1 MPAIVPPSPRKNFV
15 KRLKITATAF
25 DSGLVGISR
34 LPESVSRARPRARQ
48 DELISDSLK
57 RDATPLTSD
66 ERRVLA
72 VVGGS
77 FLVVATATAIYM
89 PWHRALSWSEVFL
102 VVAVLAV
109 ASRTRFVTEAGHT
122 APIVLVTVPA
132 LFMLPP
138 PIVPLVT
145 GVGLALGRVPDVLT
159 RRSTPAR
166 PLLGF
171 ASAGFMIGPAII
183 LSLDGAPAPTA
194 TAVWILVAALASQ
207 LLLDL
212 AISSV
217 REALVLGMTARQ
229 QLTEGLWVYK
239 IDIALAPVGLL
250 IAIAATEVP
259 WSLLLLVPLLLLMH
273 YFSDERRRRLEQ
285 MTELNAAYRGTAMV
299 LGDVVE
305 SDDAYTGEHS
315 RGVVQLALE
324 VAQELRLDEQT
335 CRRVDF
341 GAMLHDVGKVA
352 IPKEIINKPGPL
364 DPDEWD
370 IVKTHTTEG
379 QRMLD
384 QVGGLMRNI
393 GLIVRAHHERWDGTG
408 YPDGLRGDEI
418 PIEARIVSA
427 CDTWSAMTTTRSYR
441 IAMSREAAMAE
452 LQSAA
457 GTQLDPTVVDAL
469 IRVIVR
475 NGEHRMAA
483 R

>member
-1 MPAIVPPSPRKNFV
+1 MSP
-15 KRLKITATAF
+15 
-25 DSGLVGISR
+25 
-34 LPESVSRARPRARQ
+34 SRARPRPRQ
-48 DELISDSLK
+48 EELLAGSLK
-57 RDATPLTSD
+57 RGASPMSPEERWTLTISCAIF
-66 ERRVLA
+66 V
-72 VVGGS
+72 VVGS
-77 FLVVATATAIYM
+77 VMAAFL
-89 PWHRALSWSEVFL
+89 PWDRTLSWWQVAM
-102 VVAVLAV
+102 VVVVVGL

-122 APIVLVTVPA
+122 SPIVLATVPA
-132 LFMLPP
+132 LFLLPP

-145 GVGLALGRVPDVLT
+145 GLGFIVGCVPGVLT
-159 RRSTPAR
+159 GRITPAR
-166 PLLGF
+166 QLVTMSG
-171 ASAGFMIGPAII
+171 AWYVTGPA
-183 LSLDGAPAPTA
+183 LVLTLAGAPAPTA
-194 TAVWILVAALASQ
+194 TPVWILIAALAAQ
-207 LLLDL
+207 LAVDMVV
-212 AISSV
+212 SSLHEWV
-217 REALVLGMTARQ
+217 MLGMSFHQ
-229 QLTEGLWVYK
+229 QVADSMWVYK
-239 IDIALAPVGLL
+239 MDVAFAPVGFMV
-250 IAIAATEVP
+250 AIAVVAVP
-259 WSLLLLVPLLLLMH
+259 WSLVLLVPLFLVMG

-324 VAQELRLDEQT
+324 VAEELHLDEQT
-335 CRRVDF
+335 RRRVDF

-408 YPDGLRGDEI
+408 YPDGLRGEEI

-457 GTQLDPTVVDAL
+457 GTQLDPKVVDAL

-475 NGEHRMAA
+475 NGEHRAVQ

>member
-1 MPAIVPPSPRKNFV
+1 VSP
-15 KRLKITATAF
+15 
-25 DSGLVGISR
+25 
-34 LPESVSRARPRARQ
+34 SRARPRPRQ
-48 DELISDSLK
+48 EELLAGSLT
-57 RDATPLTSD
+57 RNASPLSPE
-66 ERRVLA
+66 ERWTFAASSAMFLLVAGAMAAFLPWDRTFSWWEA
-72 VVGGS
+72 AMVV
-77 FLVVATATAIYM
+77 VV
-89 PWHRALSWSEVFL
+89 V
-102 VVAVLAV
+102 AV
-109 ASRTRFVTEAGHT
+109 ASRTRFVTEAGAT
-122 APIVLVTVPA
+122 VPVVLATIPA
-132 LFMLPP
+132 LFLLPP

-145 GVGLALGRVPDVLT
+145 GFGFVAGCVPGVLSGRI
-159 RRSTPAR
+159 TPAR
-166 PLLGF
+166 QLVSVANAWF
-171 ASAGFMIGPAII
+171 VTGPA
-183 LSLDGAPAPTA
+183 LVLTLAGAPAPTD
-194 TAVWILVAALASQ
+194 TPIWILLAALAAQ
-207 LLLDL
+207 LAVDMIASGLLDWT
-212 AISSV
+212 
-217 REALVLGMTARQ
+217 VLGMSLRQ
-229 QLTEGLWVYK
+229 QLADAAWVYK
-239 IDIALAPVGLL
+239 LDVAFAPVGFMV
-250 IAIAATEVP
+250 AIAVAAVS
-259 WSLLLLVPLLLLMH
+259 WSLLLLVPLLLLMG

-324 VAQELRLDEQT
+324 VAVELHLDAQPR
-335 CRRVDF
+335 RRVDF

-408 YPDGLRGDEI
+408 YADGLRGQEI

-457 GTQLDPTVVDAL
+457 GTQLDPDVVGAL

-475 NGEHRMAA
+475 NGDHRVAQ

>member
-1 MPAIVPPSPRKNFV
+1 LVPHRRNNFV
-15 KRLKITATAF
+15 KTLKHRRKSF
-25 DSGLVGISR
+25 DLGIVGISR
-34 LPESVSRARPRARQ
+34 LPVSVTRTRTRMRQ
-48 DELISDSLK
+48 EELIAETLQ
-57 RDATPLTSD
+57 RDRMPLSGG
-66 ERRVLA
+66 EGRA
-72 VVGGS
+72 QAIVGGS
-77 FLVVATATAIYM
+77 FLAVSIAMAVFM
-89 PWHRALSWSEVFL
+89 PWHRSLSWWTVVEVIF
-102 VVAVLAV
+102 VIAI
-109 ASRTRFVTEAGHT
+109 ASRTRFVTDSGHT
-122 APIVLVTVPA
+122 TPIVLAIVPA
-132 LFMLPP
+132 LFLLPP
-138 PIVPLVT
+138 PVVP
-145 GVGLALGRVPDVLT
+145 
-159 RRSTPAR
+159 
-166 PLLGF
+166 
-171 ASAGFMIGPAII
+171 
-183 LSLDGAPAPTA
+183 
-194 TAVWILVAALASQ
+194 LVAALAQ
-207 LLLDL
+207 ALDRVPDAL
-212 AISSV
+212 MRRCSPLRPLIGFSNAWFTIGPAIV
-217 REALVLGMTARQ
+217 LTVAGAPTPRDAALWGLVLALGAQLAGDLITSWGRELMVHGMTLRQ
-229 QLTEGLWVYK
+229 QVAEALWVYK
-239 IDIALAPVGLL
+239 VDVALAPVGFL
-250 IAIAATEVP
+250 IAIAATSQP

-273 YFSDERRRRLEQ
+273 YFSAERRRRMEQ
-285 MTELNAAYRGTAMV
+285 MDELNAAYRGTAMV

-315 RGVVQLALE
+315 RGVVQLSLE
-324 VAQELRLDEQT
+324 VALELGLDEST

-364 DPDEWD
+364 DPEEWD

-408 YPDGLRGDEI
+408 YPDGLCGEQI

-457 GTQLDPTVVDAL
+457 GTQLDPNVVDAL

-475 NGEHRMAA
+475 IGDYRVVQ

>member
-1 MPAIVPPSPRKNFV
+1 MSPEERWTLTISCVIFV
-15 KRLKITATAF
+15 AAASAMAAF
-25 DSGLVGISR
+25 IPWDRTFSWWEV
-34 LPESVSRARPRARQ
+34 AM
-48 DELISDSLK
+48 
-57 RDATPLTSD
+57 
-66 ERRVLA
+66 
-72 VVGGS
+72 VV
-77 FLVVATATAIYM
+77 VVIG
-89 PWHRALSWSEVFL
+89 F
-102 VVAVLAV
+102 

-122 APIVLVTVPA
+122 CPIVLATVPA
-132 LFMLPP
+132 LFLLPP
-138 PIVPLVT
+138 TIVPLVT
-145 GVGLALGRVPDVLT
+145 GVGAVVGCVPGVLT
-159 RRSTPAR
+159 GRITPAR
-166 PLLGF
+166 QLVAISNGWF
-171 ASAGFMIGPAII
+171 VIGPAVV
-183 LSLDGAPAPTA
+183 LWLAGSPAPTA
-194 TAVWILVAALASQ
+194 TPIWILIAALAAQ
-207 LLLDL
+207 LAVDL
-212 AISSV
+212 VVSWV
-217 REALVLGMTARQ
+217 HEWFMLGMSFHQ
-229 QLTEGLWVYK
+229 QVAEAAWVYK
-239 IDIALAPVGLL
+239 MDVAFAPVGFMV
-250 IAIAATEVP
+250 AIAVVAVP
-259 WSLLLLVPLLLLMH
+259 WSLLLLVPLLLLMG

-324 VAQELRLDEQT
+324 VAEELHLDEQT
-335 CRRVDF
+335 RRRVDF

-408 YPDGLRGDEI
+408 YPDGLRGEEI

-441 IAMSREAAMAE
+441 MAMSREAAMAE

-457 GTQLDPTVVDAL
+457 GTQLDPKVVDAL

-475 NGEHRMAA
+475 NGAHRAA
-483 R
+483 QR

>member
-1 MPAIVPPSPRKNFV
+1 MSPA
-15 KRLKITATAF
+15 
-25 DSGLVGISR
+25 G
-34 LPESVSRARPRARQ
+34 ARPHPRQ
-48 DELISDSLK
+48 EELLAGSLK
-57 RDATPLTSD
+57 RGASPLSPE
-66 ERRVLA
+66 ERWTLPISCA
-72 VVGGS
+72 VFTAVAS
-77 FLVVATATAIYM
+77 AMAAFLPWGRTFTWWEVAMVVVVVA
-89 PWHRALSWSEVFL
+89 F
-102 VVAVLAV
+102 

-122 APIVLVTVPA
+122 SPIVLATVPA
-132 LFMLPP
+132 LYVLPP
-138 PIVPLVT
+138 AIVPLVT
-145 GVGLALGRVPDVLT
+145 ALGYLAGCVPGVLT
-159 RRSTPAR
+159 GRITPAR
-166 PLLGF
+166 QLVSIANVWF
-171 ASAGFMIGPAII
+171 VTGPA
-183 LSLDGAPAPTA
+183 LVLTLAGSPAPTA
-194 TAVWILVAALASQ
+194 TPIWILVAALAAQMAVDMVVSGMH
-207 LLLDL
+207 
-212 AISSV
+212 
-217 REALVLGMTARQ
+217 EWTMLGMSLRQ
-229 QLTEGLWVYK
+229 QVVEASWIYK
-239 IDIALAPVGLL
+239 MDIAFAPVGFMV
-250 IAIAATEVP
+250 AIAATFVS
-259 WSLLLLVPLLLLMH
+259 WSMLLLIPLLLVMG
-273 YFSDERRRRLEQ
+273 YFSDERRQRLEQ

-324 VAQELRLDEQT
+324 VAEELHLDEQT
-335 CRRVDF
+335 RRRVDF

-408 YPDGLRGDEI
+408 YPDGLRGEEI

-427 CDTWSAMTTTRSYR
+427 CDAWSAMTTTRSYR

-457 GTQLDPTVVDAL
+457 GTQLDPRVVDAL

-475 NGEHRMAA
+475 NGDHRAA
-483 R
+483 AQR

>member
-1 MPAIVPPSPRKNFV
+1 MSP
-15 KRLKITATAF
+15 
-25 DSGLVGISR
+25 
-34 LPESVSRARPRARQ
+34 SRARPRPRQ
-48 DELISDSLK
+48 EELLAGSLK
-57 RDATPLTSD
+57 RGVTPMSRV
-66 ERRVLA
+66 ERWTLGISSLVFVLVA
-72 VVGGS
+72 GAMAAYLPWDRGFSWWEALIVVV
-77 FLVVATATAIYM
+77 VVA
-89 PWHRALSWSEVFL
+89 L
-102 VVAVLAV
+102 
-109 ASRTRFVTEAGHT
+109 ASRTHFVTEAGHT
-122 APIVLVTVPA
+122 SPIVLVTVPA

-138 PIVPLVT
+138 PLVPLIT
-145 GVGLALGRVPDVLT
+145 G
-159 RRSTPAR
+159 
-166 PLLGF
+166 LGF
-171 ASAGFMIGPAII
+171 VLGCVPGVVSRRMTPGRPPVAIASAWFVIGPA
-183 LSLDGAPAPTA
+183 LVLTAAGAPSPTA
-194 TAVWILVAALASQ
+194 TPIWILAAALAAQ
-207 LLLDL
+207 LALDM
-212 AISSV
+212 AVSWVHVWI
-217 REALVLGMTARQ
+217 VLGMSPRQ
-229 QLTEGLWVYK
+229 QFSEALWVYK
-239 IDIALAPVGLL
+239 MDVAFAPVGYLVAL
-250 IAIAATEVP
+250 AAAAER
-259 WSLLLLVPLLLLMH
+259 WSLLLLVPLLLLMG

-285 MTELNAAYRGTAMV
+285 MSELNAAYRGTAMV

-315 RGVVQLALE
+315 RGVVQLALD
-324 VAQELRLDEQT
+324 VAEELHLDEQT
-335 CRRVDF
+335 RRRVDF

-408 YPDGLRGDEI
+408 YPDGLRGEEI

-457 GTQLDPTVVDAL
+457 GTQLDPKVVDAL

-475 NGEHRMAA
+475 NGEHRVVA

>member
-1 MPAIVPPSPRKNFV
+1 MSSPLARKKFV
-15 KRLKITATAF
+15 KTLKITLSAF
-25 DSGLVGISR
+25 DSGTVGISR
-34 LPESVSRARPRARQ
+34 LPESASRARPRARHQ
-48 DELISDSLK
+48 EELLSESLK
-57 RDATPLTSD
+57 RDATPLSSD

-77 FLVVATATAIYM
+77 FLVVATAMALFM
-89 PWHRALSWSEVFL
+89 PWHSTLSWSTL
-102 VVAVLAV
+102 VMVVTVLAI

-122 APIVLVTVPA
+122 SPIVLVTVPA
-132 LFMLPP
+132 LFLLPP
-138 PIVPLVT
+138 PIVPLAT
-145 GVGLALGRVPDVLT
+145 GVALVVGRLPDVIT
-159 RRSTPAR
+159 GRSAPAR
-166 PLLGF
+166 PLVGF
-171 ASAGFMIGPAII
+171 VNAWFIIGPAII
-183 LSLDGAPAPTA
+183 LSLAGAPAPTA
-194 TAVWILVAALASQ
+194 TPVWILFAALVAQ
-207 LLLDL
+207 LALDL
-212 AISSV
+212 AVSSA
-217 REALVLGMTARQ
+217 RDALVLGMTARQ
-229 QLTEGLWVYK
+229 QIVEALWVYK
-239 IDIALAPVGLL
+239 IDVALAPVGFL
-250 IAIAATEVP
+250 IAIAAAAQP
-259 WSLLLLVPLLLLMH
+259 WSLMLLVPLLLLMH

-324 VAQELRLDEQT
+324 VAEELRLDEQT
-335 CRRVDF
+335 RRRVDF

-384 QVGGLMRNI
+384 QVGGLMRSI
-393 GLIVRAHHERWDGTG
+393 GLIVRAHHERWNGTG
-408 YPDGLRGDEI
+408 YPDGLSGEEI

-457 GTQLDPTVVDAL
+457 GTQLDPKVVDAL

-475 NGEHRMAA
+475 NGDHRAA
-483 R
+483 

>member
-1 MPAIVPPSPRKNFV
+1 M
-15 KRLKITATAF
+15 
-25 DSGLVGISR
+25 GISR
-34 LPESVSRARPRARQ
+34 LPATTSRARPRARQ
-48 DELISDSLK
+48 DELISESLK
-57 RDATPLTSD
+57 REAMPLTSE
-66 ERRVLA
+66 ERRILA
-72 VVGGS
+72 IVGGS
-77 FLVVATATAIYM
+77 FVIVAVAMAVFL
-89 PWHRALSWSEVFL
+89 PWHTALSWSSVVM
-102 VVAVLAV
+102 VVAVLAI

-132 LFMLPP
+132 LFLLPP
-138 PIVPLVT
+138 PVVPLVT
-145 GVGLALGRVPDVLT
+145 GVALAIGRVPDVLMG
-159 RRSTPAR
+159 RSTPAR
-166 PLLGF
+166 PLGSF
-171 ASAGFMIGPAII
+171 AGAWFIIGPAIV
-183 LSLDGAPAPTA
+183 LTLAGAPAPTA
-194 TAVWILVAALASQ
+194 TPAWILVAALAAQ
-207 LLLDL
+207 LAVDL
-212 AISSV
+212 AVSWV
-217 REALVLGMTARQ
+217 RESLLLGMTLRQ
-229 QLTEGLWVYK
+229 QIAEAAWVYK

-250 IAIAATEVP
+250 IAIAATDQP

-364 DPDEWD
+364 DPEEWD

-393 GLIVRAHHERWDGTG
+393 GLIVRAHHERWDGSG
-408 YPDGLRGDEI
+408 YPDGLRGEEI

-457 GTQLDPTVVDAL
+457 GTQLDPNVVDAL

-475 NGEHRMAA
+475 NGDHRMVTH
-483 R
+483 